1 MAVGNILITFTDNGK
16 MRVDFNGDKNSMFK
30 LDDVDLLRAM
40 MAVESMMVSQT
51 GMDIALVRELLDD
64 ERLESKVKS
73 LKQS

>member
-64 ERLESKVKS
+64 ERMDSKVKS